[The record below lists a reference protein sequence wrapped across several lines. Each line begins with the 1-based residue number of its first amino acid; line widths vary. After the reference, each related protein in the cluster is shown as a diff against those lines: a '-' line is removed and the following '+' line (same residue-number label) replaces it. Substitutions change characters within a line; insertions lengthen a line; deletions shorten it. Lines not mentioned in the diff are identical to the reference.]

1 MQQHSS
7 RTSFLHRSSS
17 RLLLLALL
25 ALAIAAVVLLLARP
39 RANETLS
46 AGSDEAG
53 SETARRPSTY
63 RNRAVLR
70 APAPSGPREPEGP
83 RIVGDIYDTDGNAL
97 AGATVAAMT
106 FEVAGNIP
114 SIARAVKSDER
125 GRFEL
130 RLPDGTYQLK
140 ADLAGYG
147 PTNTVAHSGDTVS
160 LVLSRSGV
168 ITGRVLDERREPVRR
183 FTIDV
188 LSAIPDDVPAPPP
201 MYSQTFDSPDG
212 TFRIDQ
218 IPPWDVILKATA
230 EEHAPA
236 FSEMLSVEHGQTG
249 TVELSLSRGCALSGR
264 VEDAQGTPLPG
275 VFVDAESRLGSGSVS
290 EEVLRSSADVQQTQT
305 GDDGTF
311 RLEHVPTGDIQVRAY
326 DGSHAVT
333 TLASNISDCGKVEPV
348 KVVMS
353 SGGSIQGVARREDG
367 SPIPHAKITLLAR
380 SVGFVNVVADE
391 EGRYRIDDLPAGM
404 ARVEL
409 RDESRSTMVS
419 VKVKEGKA
427 VKRDISLFGA
437 GTGELRGRVTA
448 GDKPLAGMR
457 LLVASNRGGKQ
468 GFERHTPVTD
478 KDGNFRV
485 PSLAAGAYIVTV
497 MAASLGQ
504 AAQVEDGAVATVNLD
519 VTPKP
524 ASDDTN

>member
-7 RTSFLHRSSS
+7 RTSFLHRSSG

-25 ALAIAAVVLLLARP
+25 AIAIAAAVLLLARP
-39 RANETLS
+39 RAEETLS
-46 AGSDEAG
+46 AGSEEAG
-53 SETARRPSTY
+53 GETRRRPPTY

-70 APAPSGPREPEGP
+70 SPAPSGAREPEHP
-83 RIVGDIYDTDGNAL
+83 RIVGEVYDTDGNTL
-97 AGATVAAMT
+97 AGATVVATT

-114 SIARAVKSDER
+114 STARAVKSDER

-130 RLPDGTYQLK
+130 SLRDGTYQLK

-147 PTNTVAHSGDTVS
+147 PTNAVAHSGDTVS

-168 ITGRVLDERREPVRR
+168 ITGRVVDERKEPVRR

-188 LSAIPDDVPAPPP
+188 LSAVPDDVPAPPP
-201 MYSQTFDSPDG
+201 MYSQTFESPDG

-230 EEHAPA
+230 EEHAPG
-236 FSEMLSVEHGQTG
+236 FSEMLYVERGQTG
-249 TVELSLSRGCALSGR
+249 TVELALSRGCVLSGR

-275 VFVDAESRLGSGSVS
+275 VFVDAESRLGAGSLS
-290 EEVLRSSADVQQTQT
+290 EQALRSSADVQQTQT

-348 KVVMS
+348 TVVMS
-353 SGGSIQGVARREDG
+353 PGGSIRGVARRDDG
-367 SPIPHAKITLLAR
+367 SPIPNAKITLLAR
-380 SVGFVNVVADE
+380 SVGFVNVMADE

-404 ARVEL
+404 VRVEL
-409 RDESRSTMVS
+409 RDGSRATMVS
-419 VKVKEGKA
+419 VNVKEGKV
-427 VKRDISLFGA
+427 VKRDISLFGE

-448 GDKPLAGMR
+448 GDKPLAGIR
-457 LLVASNRGGKQ
+457 LLVTTNRGRKP
-468 GFERHTPVTD
+468 GFERHMPVTD

-485 PSLAAGAYIVTV
+485 PSLAAGNYLITV
-497 MAASLGQ
+497 MTTSM
-504 AAQVEDGAVATVNLD
+504 AQGALVEEGAVATVKLD

-524 ASDDTN
+524 TSEDTN